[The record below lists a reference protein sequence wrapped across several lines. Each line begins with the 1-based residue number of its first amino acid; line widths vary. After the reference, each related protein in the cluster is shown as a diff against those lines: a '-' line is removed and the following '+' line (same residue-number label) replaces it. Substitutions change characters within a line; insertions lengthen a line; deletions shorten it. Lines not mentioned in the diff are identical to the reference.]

1 MAEKKGVGHAYNVD
15 FLNVVFA
22 ASSLFLFLSV
32 IWMVWDDFA
41 RDWKNTQR
49 RFAQLEIQVTQANL
63 QQAGRNV
70 DRNKL
75 EQLRASEVAARKNV
89 SENQKKVDDLQSKLR
104 DADNRLSRATTA
116 QQTVKATYDE
126 DRYDFESSRLADPNS
141 SATARKKQRAE
152 DEARQLDELN
162 LQMEKAQA
170 EKNDLQKQLGQYTGQ
185 VAAIQKQIDEMTAE
199 QTRLRKRLDVIAPSL
214 TKDYFRNAPLLDFM
228 APTLKIQQII
238 LPNVVDDVNFIRVP
252 KMDRCQTC
260 HLAIDK
266 KGYEKYPQPFT
277 THPDLDT
284 YLGGSSPHPIDKVGC
299 TVCHEGMG
307 QSVSFRDAAHMPS
320 NEKQKEEW
328 EKKYHWEEPHL
339 WDYPMLPVKM
349 TTANCAKCHRQ
360 QVYVPKANAVNDKGD
375 VVGGLNLAYATYER
389 AGCYACHKTKGFD
402 NMRKPGPILTKID
415 SKLTP
420 DWVKNW
426 VRNPRAVKP
435 TTWMPRFFYNSNN
448 SSPEDAVRN
457 EAEING
463 IVSYLFAN
471 SEKHEFAVKN
481 PAHGDAKNGE
491 KIVKEIGC
499 QGCHVVGEGS
509 REASGPRRTFGQPLE
524 NIGNKTTYE
533 WVYNWVRDPKHYNPA
548 TFMPNLRLTDA
559 QVADVATY
567 LIGLKGASGDA
578 AKAQPDQKA
587 TDDVLFDYLK
597 AVLPVEDAKAQL
609 AKLNPQEKQVELG
622 RRAIN
627 RYGCFS
633 CHDIKGFE
641 KAQSIGTDLSEE
653 GSKLVTRLDF
663 AFITDI
669 PHTSKIGWFRTKLHD
684 PRIFD
689 KGRVLTPL
697 DKLRMPNFDLT
708 DEENDRL
715 VTALMSFQRE
725 IQPPAA
731 MPARSARTDFLYDGR
746 TLVHRR
752 NCVGCHIIE
761 GDGGDFVKLVA
772 EPSLGPPMLTPEG
785 ARVQHDWLYSF
796 IRGPITI
803 RPWLAVRMPTF
814 GLDDQNINGVINY
827 FGGIS
832 NDMTP
837 FETHEMVRTASFDE
851 TTGKHL
857 FELLKCQQ
865 CHVLGTIPKDQ
876 PTSNLAPD
884 LRMAPERLQPDWIL
898 QWLRKPSDIL
908 PGTRMPAF
916 WADYPKS
923 LYTRQTPGFEWLPA
937 EFDGNAEA
945 QIRVIRDHLLT
956 FRGGPS
962 PKPGAAK
969 VANE

>member
-32 IWMVWDDFA
+32 IWMVWDDFD

-49 RFAQLEIQVTQANL
+49 RFAQLEYQVTQA
-63 QQAGRNV
+63 QREQAVRSV
-70 DRNKL
+70 DRNKIAQL
-75 EQLRASEVAARKNV
+75 EAQRKTAEQNIAANR
-89 SENQKKVDDLQSKLR
+89 KKVDDLQGQLK
-104 DADNRLSRATTA
+104 DADNKLLRATLDYNYM
-116 QQTVKATYDE
+116 KATYDQ
-126 DRYDFESSRLADPNS
+126 DRYDFETTREADPKS
-141 SATARKKQRAE
+141 SATAKKQKLSE
-152 DEARQLDELN
+152 DEAKQLADLN
-162 LQMEKAQA
+162 LAMEKAIADKAAVQA
-170 EKNDLQKQLGQYTGQ
+170 QLGQYTGQ
-185 VAAIQKQIDEMTAE
+185 AAAAEKQIDDLRTE
-199 QTRLRKRLDVIAPSL
+199 QTRLGKRLAVLAPSV

-228 APTLKIQQII
+228 APTIKVQQII

-277 THPDLDT
+277 THPDLET
-284 YLGGSSPHPIDKVGC
+284 FLGGSSSHPIDKVGC

-339 WDYPMLPVKM
+339 WDYPMLPLNM
-349 TTANCAKCHRQ
+349 TQASCEKCHKQ
-360 QVYVPKANAVNDKGD
+360 QVFVPKADK
-375 VVGGLNLAYATYER
+375 LTIAYSTYER
-389 AGCYACHKTKGFD
+389 AGCYACHKTKGFE

-415 SKLTP
+415 SKLKP

-426 VRNPRAVKP
+426 IRNPRAVKP

-463 IVSYLFAN
+463 IVAYLFAN
-471 SEKHEFAVKN
+471 SEKHEFAVKG
-481 PAHGDAKNGE
+481 PGRGDAKNGE

-509 REASGPRRTFGQPLE
+509 REAAGPRRTFGQPLE
-524 NIGNKTTYE
+524 NLGNKTTYE
-533 WVYNWVRDPKHYNPA
+533 WVYNWVRDPKHYNPG
-548 TFMPNLRLTDA
+548 TYMPNLRLTDA

-567 LIGLKGASGDA
+567 LTGLTGPGGDT
-578 AKAQPDQKA
+578 AKAQADQKA
-587 TDDVLFDYLK
+587 TDDVLLDYMK
-597 AVLPVEDAKAQL
+597 AVLPFEDAKAQL
-609 AKLNPQEKQVELG
+609 GKMNADEKQVELG
-622 RRAIN
+622 RRAIS

-653 GSKLVTRLDF
+653 GSKLVSRLDF

-669 PHTSKIGWFRTKLHD
+669 PHSSKLGWFRTKLHD

-689 KGRVLTPL
+689 KGRVLQPL
-697 DKLRMPNFDLT
+697 DKLRMPNFDLS
-708 DEENDRL
+708 DEENSRL
-715 VTALMSFQRE
+715 ITALMSFQRE

-731 MPARSARTDFLYDGR
+731 LPVRSARTDFLYEGR

-761 GDGGDFVKLVA
+761 GDGGDFLKLVA
-772 EPSLGPPMLTPEG
+772 DPSLGPPMLTPEG

-814 GLDDQNINGVINY
+814 GLDDPNINGVINY

-832 NDMTP
+832 NNMTP
-837 FETHEMVRTASFDE
+837 FETHEVVRTASNE
-851 TTGKHL
+851 TGGGKAL

-865 CHVLGTIPKDQ
+865 CHVLGEIPKDQ

-884 LRMAPERLQPDWIL
+884 LRMSSERLQPDWIL
-898 QWLRKPSDIL
+898 AWLRKPSDIL

-916 WADYPKS
+916 WPDYPKS
-923 LYTRQTPGFEWLPA
+923 YYPQMNGDA
-937 EFDGNAEA
+937 ET
-945 QIRVIRDHLLT
+945 QIRAIRDHLLT

-962 PKPGAAK
+962 PKTGAAK
-969 VANE
+969 TANN